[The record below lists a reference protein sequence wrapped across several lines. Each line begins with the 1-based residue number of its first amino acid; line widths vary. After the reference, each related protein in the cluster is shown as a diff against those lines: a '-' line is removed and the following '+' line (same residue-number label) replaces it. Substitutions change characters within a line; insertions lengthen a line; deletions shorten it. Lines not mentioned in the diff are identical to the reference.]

1 MPIGDGRTLIHLQN
15 TTQVLRARA
24 QLHQAELLHRAA
36 FEALPGVAWTMALPE
51 ERLLDISP
59 AAERM
64 FGYQPAAFR
73 QRPELWEEIVHP
85 AERERVRAEFRAG
98 IASGRAFEIRFTGL
112 HRDHRDLPF
121 LVNHVVPVRD
131 ERGWV
136 DHCEGF
142 IEDQAPV
149 RLVEG
154 ELGATRSNLRSILD
168 AVTSG
173 VLVIMM
179 AGILASVSP
188 PGEAGAYRLTTRQEQ
203 ALLGDRCRGRNPSV

>member
-1 MPIGDGRTLIHLQN
+1 
-15 TTQVLRARA
+15 
-24 QLHQAELLHRAA
+24 
-36 FEALPGVAWTMALPE
+36 
-51 ERLLDISP
+51 

-173 VLVIMM
+173 VLV
-179 AGILASVSP
+179 AR
-188 PGEAGAYRLTTRQEQ
+188 PGSNGPEVGLCNRRFAELLKLDEPLKPGTPLVHTTPELRRLVY
-203 ALLGDRCRGRNPSV
+203 GDGTAFEFERRVLSEDVRDEVTE